1 MVKRAQSVPV
11 DAQNKRARKS
21 REVVNGQLASLPS
34 LSNKRVVRTRSVS
47 SNKAATDKRRAV
59 RDQSAKKAPSADKV
73 STRRTS
79 RTKPDAQNMAD
90 ESNESSSDSD
100 SEELSERSAQGATK
114 SQPLLHIPT
123 YETDSDSETE
133 EVDPVQ
139 LQRTTNDNTDSISE
153 AARAHISVLSGGQPN
168 LGSIEAPVFSEPISV
183 PISSQIPSKLKR
195 KIWAN
200 KYVDFATLLPNYS
213 TQPKQQKFTLQL
225 SNDSTFNLVPQ
236 SYNRITQ
243 IEQWTS
249 ALIRFVAVHSEK
261 YPQEASQLMK
271 YGEVIRDLAF
281 RRPGLSWYNYDM
293 QFRHLRETIAY
304 RWDRIQ
310 YDLWVPAATFYNAMP
325 GLNRPRQQVN
335 LNGNRRNGNPF
346 LRNCCWAFNRSGC
359 TKQDCIFPHTCGLCR
374 GSHSAKQC
382 TQSQAKPGPDT
393 RGPQGGSGPTTGAR
407 TAQGNG
413 RGRLPFSRR

>member
-1 MVKRAQSVPV
+1 
-11 DAQNKRARKS
+11 
-21 REVVNGQLASLPS
+21 
-34 LSNKRVVRTRSVS
+34 
-47 SNKAATDKRRAV
+47 
-59 RDQSAKKAPSADKV
+59 
-73 STRRTS
+73 
-79 RTKPDAQNMAD
+79 MAD

-114 SQPLLHIPT
+114 SQPLLRFPT

-236 SYNRITQ
+236 SYNRKITQ

-249 ALIRFVAVHSEK
+249 AFIRFVAVHS
-261 YPQEASQLMK
+261 
-271 YGEVIRDLAF
+271 
-281 RRPGLSWYNYDM
+281 
-293 QFRHLRETIAY
+293 
-304 RWDRIQ
+304 
-310 YDLWVPAATFYNAMP
+310 
-325 GLNRPRQQVN
+325 
-335 LNGNRRNGNPF
+335 
-346 LRNCCWAFNRSGC
+346 
-359 TKQDCIFPHTCGLCR
+359 
-374 GSHSAKQC
+374 
-382 TQSQAKPGPDT
+382 
-393 RGPQGGSGPTTGAR
+393 
-407 TAQGNG
+407 
-413 RGRLPFSRR
+413 